1 MDNDQAL
8 IDALAAAGVAV
19 SNGMAVADLYAACR
33 AYHKAMIVAT
43 PGLCV
48 QEPDGTVRAATDA
61 DWSEIEHLRQQVAEA
76 GFALEDACHDRD
88 RFAALYG

>member
-19 SNGMAVADLYAACR
+19 PNGMAVADLCAACR
-33 AYHKAMIVAT
+33 AYHKAMIVVT

-48 QEPDGTVRAATDA
+48 HEPDGTVRAATVRDC
-61 DWSEIEHLRQQVAEA
+61 
-76 GFALEDACHDRD
+76 EDASRTAWVRWQVRNHRE
-88 RFAALYG
+88 GTP